1 MKTVT
6 VFYTAES
13 GGEPGEAA
21 LDIEMQDE
29 TAENLIKYH
38 EQPGAYM
45 VAECYV
51 ENLIALAE
59 KLRGRRYIQGSI
71 KALKHKE
78 ATKT

>member
-1 MKTVT
+1 MKTIT

-13 GGEPGEAA
+13 GGEQGEAA

-29 TAENLIKYH
+29 TADNLIENH
-38 EQPGAYM
+38 DRPGAYM

-51 ENLIALAE
+51 ENMIALAE

-71 KALKHKE
+71 KTLKLKE
-78 ATKT
+78 AKPT